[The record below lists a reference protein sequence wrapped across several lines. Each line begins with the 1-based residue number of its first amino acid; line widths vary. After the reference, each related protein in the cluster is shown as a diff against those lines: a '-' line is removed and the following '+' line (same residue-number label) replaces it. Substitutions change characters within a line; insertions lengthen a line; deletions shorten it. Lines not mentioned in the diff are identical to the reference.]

1 MELLSGFSVF
11 VSAVVLLVF
20 SVKSSCYHLKDGA
33 FYKLDPTWPI
43 DMEAFKGPVYSAAID
58 DDNGEVYVSQRGDGI
73 PHVLVFDLEVGRL
86 LRSFTYNDSSMLQ
99 DLHGMRYQ
107 FNETNQQGY
116 IWVTD
121 VGDGVHGHTV
131 KRLLPNGTVDLTMGV
146 AGKSGTSL
154 HPLMFGDVA
163 DIAINAEGVLYIAD
177 GDGGVNNRVVK
188 VELRNSGTLA
198 MWSIGGNGS
207 SPGQFHIPH
216 SVELDEG
223 GRLWVADRM
232 NGRLEAFDAKTGEL
246 LGIWS
251 SCFKD
256 GEPYSVRLSK
266 DKGHFIVTQLNSDQI
281 VLVKAA
287 PGSGPIGD
295 CHRLDTITLGKDTKP
310 HLVAVSKSTGAF
322 FVGELGTQAC
332 QKFVPIS

>member
-121 VGDGVHGHTV
+121 VGDVL
-131 KRLLPNGTVDLTMGV
+131 RL
-146 AGKSGTSL
+146 
-154 HPLMFGDVA
+154 A